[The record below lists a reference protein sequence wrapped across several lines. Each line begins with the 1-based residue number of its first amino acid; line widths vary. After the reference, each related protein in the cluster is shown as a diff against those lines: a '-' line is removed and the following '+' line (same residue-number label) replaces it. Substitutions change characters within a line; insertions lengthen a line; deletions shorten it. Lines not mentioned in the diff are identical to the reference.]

1 MVGQETDSSTTP
13 IQLNAIF
20 HINGT
25 FDKHN
30 TSFLLDTGA
39 AASIIRWDSLPL
51 LYQNQT
57 TKRTPQMVGAN
68 GSPLNVIGQVTLP
81 LTLKDFSCE
90 HSFYVAKTK

>member
-1 MVGQETDSSTTP
+1 MSAP

-39 AASIIRWDSLPL
+39 AASIIRWDSLPRGVSRGGERVL
-51 LYQNQT
+51 
-57 TKRTPQMVGAN
+57 
-68 GSPLNVIGQVTLP
+68 
-81 LTLKDFSCE
+81 E
-90 HSFYVAKTK
+90 HPPYG

>member
-1 MVGQETDSSTTP
+1 MSRLAKKLNDRSSTTP

-39 AASIIRWDSLPL
+39 AASIIRWDSLKII
-51 LYQNQT
+51 Y
-57 TKRTPQMVGAN
+57 
-68 GSPLNVIGQVTLP
+68 
-81 LTLKDFSCE
+81 
-90 HSFYVAKTK
+90 